1 MIEIILA
8 IMCLGFMAAAIVF
21 AWNDIKD
28 YNNIEDYNDE

>member
-8 IMCLGFMAAAIVF
+8 IVCLVFMTAAIVF

-28 YNNIEDYNDE
+28 YNDE